1 MSVHQSFQAITHR
14 RKDLEN
20 DKTGYVWLE
29 LKPHAHGPSLFVCYL
44 YRNPAVTFEWHNSF
58 VQMPDDVYK
67 AKNRADVLILGDFNI
82 DKLKPDSC
90 CDSTL
95 ALFGLAQLITSPTQ
109 TTPTS
114 TSLIDH
120 IYTNNPSVV
129 VTTDVSDLSISD
141 HNPISCPRSIK

>member
-44 YRNPAVTFEWHNSF
+44 YRNPAVTFEWHDSF

-82 DKLKPDSC
+82 DKLKPHSC

-95 ALFGLAQLITSPTQ
+95 DLFGLCPAHYFTN
-109 TTPTS
+109 
-114 TSLIDH
+114 
-120 IYTNNPSVV
+120 TNNSHFD
-129 VTTDVSDLSISD
+129 VT
-141 HNPISCPRSIK
+141 NRSYLYEQP